1 MSRKVKKRFTSDVN
15 IIDFQPYMPQKRK
28 QVVLSPRNKTQQ
40 TYLKKLQDESN
51 SILFAIGPAG
61 TGKTLLAVL
70 YGIKL
75 FQEGKIEKIVVT
87 RPAVSADEDLGF
99 LPGTLEEKMAPWTRP
114 IFDVFSEYYHKK
126 DISRYIEE
134 GVIEISPLAY
144 MRGRTFKNA
153 YIVADE
159 IQGTTV
165 NQMKMLLTRIGD
177 DSKMVITGDL
187 NQADR
192 LGENGLDD
200 FIRRIKDKN
209 LKLIDLIEFGMGDI
223 ERHPVIKEILSVY
236 DEE

>member
-1 MSRKVKKRFTSDVN
+1 M
-15 IIDFQPYMPQKRK
+15 
-28 QVVLSPRNKTQQ
+28 
-40 TYLKKLQDESN
+40 
-51 SILFAIGPAG
+51 LF
-61 TGKTLLAVL
+61 
-70 YGIKL
+70 
-75 FQEGKIEKIVVT
+75 
-87 RPAVSADEDLGF
+87 RS
-99 LPGTLEEKMAPWTRP
+99 
-114 IFDVFSEYYHKK
+114 FSEYYHKK